1 MRFRNSLHL
10 LIDNFG
16 VIYKMLLYKLV
27 VMIVTVSIALA
38 FVIPS
43 LSYIFESAELQNCI
57 DTIQDFFR
65 ALFSGNMEYLVGF
78 QTSIAESFYALGTLV
93 SSKISHIVGA
103 VIGIVFTYI
112 LFRFLDTVGN
122 FAFGSMIDDKM
133 NSYADI
139 SFFASLVKT
148 LGAASVYAIFYVLMS
163 FVYDVLLIFLC
174 YLIFFALLSAMP
186 LLVTL
191 FFSVTVIFVCEAL
204 KLTIISN
211 WMPSVIE
218 GHMPVVKAFRD
229 CFRTK
234 VPYKARMFSNYL
246 IALYLIV
253 VFNVVF
259 AACTMLSSLL
269 LTVPASFLLLLCLQF
284 VNYYTVEGKKYFVN
298 YYKIADNKDKGMR
311 SKFVD
316 ESDIKEENF

>member
-16 VIYKMLLYKLV
+16 IIYKMLLYKLV

-43 LSYIFESAELQNCI
+43 LSYIFGSAELQNCI
-57 DTIQDFFR
+57 ETIREFFR
-65 ALFSGNMEYLVGF
+65 ALVSGNTEYLAGF
-78 QTSIAESFYALGTLV
+78 QTSIADAFHALVVLV

-103 VIGIVFTYI
+103 VIGVVFTYI

-122 FAFGSMIDDKM
+122 FAFGSMLDDKM

-148 LGAASVYAIFYVLMS
+148 LGEASVYAVLYVLMS
-163 FVYDVLLIFLC
+163 FVYDGLLLFLC
-174 YLIFFALLSAMP
+174 YLIFFALLSATP

-191 FFSVTVIFVCEAL
+191 FFSVTGVFVCEAL

-211 WMPSVIE
+211 WMPSIIE
-218 GHMPVVKAFRD
+218 GHMPVVKAFGS
-229 CFRTK
+229 CFRTR
-234 VPYKARMFSNYL
+234 VPYRARMFSNYL

-253 VFNVVF
+253 VVNIVF
-259 AACTMLSSLL
+259 AVCTVFSALL
-269 LTVPASFLLLLCLQF
+269 LTVPASFLFLLCLQF
-284 VNYYTVEGKKYFVN
+284 VNYYTIEGKKYFVN